1 MKKLTTYLP
10 FALLFFV
17 PLVFYPLVDSSGWRS
32 NSDVHALLEF
42 ASSLLAI
49 TAGIMILLHF
59 LTTGRSFFLVLS
71 VGFVLIGVE
80 EFVHALFSFNKV
92 WLEIPS
98 TFKLAISTTWLM
110 GHFTL
115 LSSFYI
121 ALLLGKKEIVSA
133 KRRRIA
139 VLYNLIGFVCAASV
153 SVIIFNF
160 SFLPDFVQLGSITK
174 KLIELSLVLLYFI
187 VFIFYFKIYL
197 HQEFHSPILWSITAF
212 IICRVLIHIF
222 AFDAHDF
229 YDAHWDVAH
238 LLVFLSYFFP
248 IFGIWGETMKLHRIS
263 QLQMVELA
271 KEMAEH
277 KLALEMLKESEEEV
291 RYSNEIRKQLIKR
304 MIEIRENERALISRE
319 IHDQLGQSMTALKLD
334 LIWLEENALTNTE
347 VKVKLSGMVDLIT
360 DTISDVQRIS
370 SELRLGILDDL
381 GLAAAIEWYAEEFEK
396 RTKLEVIMDL
406 DEIQT
411 KSDSKNLA
419 LYRVLQ
425 ESLTNVIRHAQ
436 AKTVQINLHENDQH
450 LILDIIDDGIGIPVE
465 KLNSIRSLGLLGM
478 HERIDLAGGT
488 MEILRGKSSGTIIR
502 ICIPIEEALQQID

>member
-1 MKKLTTYLP
+1 MKKLANFLP
-10 FALLFFV
+10 FAFLFLV
-17 PLVFYPLVDSSGWRS
+17 PLVFYPLVESSDWRS
-32 NSDVHALLEF
+32 NNDVHALLEF

-49 TAGIMILLHF
+49 TAGTMVLLHF

-80 EFVHALFSFNKV
+80 EFVHAVFSFNKIG
-92 WLEIPS
+92 LEIPP
-98 TFKLAISTTWLM
+98 TFKLSISTTWLT
-110 GHFTL
+110 GHFAL
-115 LSSFYI
+115 LTSFFI
-121 ALLLGKKEIVSA
+121 ALFLGKREIVPA

-139 VLYNLIGFVCAASV
+139 VLYNLIGFVCAASA
-153 SVIIFNF
+153 SILIFNF
-160 SFLPDFVQLGSITK
+160 TFLPDFVQLGSITK
-174 KLIELSLVLLYFI
+174 KFIELSFALLYFI
-187 VFIFYFKIYL
+187 IFIFYFKIYL
-197 HQEFHSPILWSITAF
+197 HQESHSPILWSITAF
-212 IICRVLIHIF
+212 IICRVLIHIYI
-222 AFDAHDF
+222 FDAHDF

-248 IFGIWGETMKLHRIS
+248 IFGIWGETMKLHRIG
-263 QLQMVELA
+263 QVQMVELA

-277 KLALEMLKESEEEV
+277 KKTLGDLEESRTEV
-291 RYSNEIRKQLIKR
+291 RNSNEIRKQLIKR

-334 LIWLEENALTNTE
+334 LNWLEENALTTAE
-347 VKVKLSGMVDLIT
+347 VKAKLTGMVDLIT

-396 RTKLEVIMDL
+396 RTKLEVVMDL
-406 DEIQT
+406 DEVQT

-425 ESLTNVIRHAQ
+425 ESLTNIIRHAQ
-436 AKTVQINLHENDQH
+436 AKTVQINLHENDRH
-450 LILDIIDDGIGIPVE
+450 LVLEVMDDGIGIPVE

-478 HERIDLAGGT
+478 HERINHEGGT
-488 MEILRGKSSGTIIR
+488 MEILPGDSSGTIIR
-502 ICIPIEEALQQID
+502 ICIPIE